1 MSEDRS
7 GEAGECKVAAVTGAF
22 GYSGKYIAR
31 RLLDRGYR
39 VVNLTGHP
47 DRPDPFDGEVEVAG
61 RRFDDP
67 DSLARSMEGAAVLFN
82 TYWVRFARGGE
93 TFEKAVENSVTLF
106 HAAKKAGV
114 RRVVH
119 TSIANPSEDSPLG
132 YYRGK
137 ALVEKALQDSGL
149 SHAILRPTVIFGKE
163 DILINNIAWSLRKLP
178 FFAIPGDGSYKIQPV
193 FVEDFADLAIQAA
206 ESEESTV
213 QDAVG
218 PEVFTFDKLV
228 RLVAGAIGRPARL
241 VHVPP
246 TLVFWATRAVGFF
259 VKDVILTRE
268 EIAGL
273 MDNLLVSD
281 GPATGQ
287 TRLSEWLKENAG
299 SVGVSYASEVGRHFR

>member
-228 RLVAGAIGRPARL
+228 RLVAGAIGRPYYVGLRL
-241 VHVPP
+241 PRGAAP
-246 TLVFWATRAVGFF
+246 VG
-259 VKDVILTRE
+259 D
-268 EIAGL
+268 IAGHVERVAYAL
-273 MDNLLVSD
+273 RLDAPHRVS
-281 GPATGQ
+281 A
-287 TRLSEWLKENAG
+287 AG
-299 SVGVSYASEVGRHFR
+299 SEVEGDGFPADFMVTAKYAE